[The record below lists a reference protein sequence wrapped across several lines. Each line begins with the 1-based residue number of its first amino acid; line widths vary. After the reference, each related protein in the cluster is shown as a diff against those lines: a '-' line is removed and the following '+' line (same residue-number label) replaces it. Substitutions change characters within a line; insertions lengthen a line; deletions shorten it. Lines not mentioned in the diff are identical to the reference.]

1 MLHQKNKKKSFRF
14 VTKWRWVNAKSI
26 FYFRWT
32 IFLKSN
38 FKYLEPKPLHP
49 FLFLFS
55 ICLSLP
61 QGLVLSLW
69 DGSLHDSE
77 MMTNSAVSQSVGG
90 TQWVSQW
97 PPDCCYNT
105 TDPQSHHPLSEHVIL
120 SLFSNTHLYNNQKN
134 NHKQK
139 PLSRDWEGRSIFF
152 IRADASLKGTLAG
165 VGKSR

>member
-1 MLHQKNKKKSFRF
+1 MLHQKNKKIIQVCNEMKVSKTTSSFSVF
-14 VTKWRWVNAKSI
+14 V
-26 FYFRWT
+26 
-32 IFLKSN
+32 L
-38 FKYLEPKPLHP
+38 YLP
-49 FLFLFS
+49 FLTSRSRSFS
-55 ICLSLP
+55 LGWVSARFRK
-61 QGLVLSLW
+61 
-69 DGSLHDSE
+69 
-77 MMTNSAVSQSVGG
+77 MTNSAVSQSVGG